1 MPAKIEIPPDLLAEG
16 RFLYEETLTP
26 VNEIWAHMGL
36 TRSTFFARLHELG
49 WVKRRYCP
57 PAQDT
62 VAGCEPAPP
71 APEGGGAD
79 ATKKETENKVTPAL
93 HAALSMRVYDAMQKQ
108 MDAIESIQRT
118 LRPGVATQSERTARI
133 LAILNKALREIAAI
147 TKSTETTPPDAA
159 RNDPVPTDN
168 DPVPADID
176 EFRYELARRIKGLVE
191 SERGGTGEGSGGA
204 PTALAG

>member
-16 RFLYEETLTP
+16 RFLYEETATP
-26 VNEIWAHMGL
+26 VNEIWVHMGL

-62 VAGCEPAPP
+62 ISASEPAPP
-71 APEGGGAD
+71 APEGSAAGT
-79 ATKKETENKVTPAL
+79 TKKETENKVTPAL
-93 HAALSMRVYDAMQKQ
+93 HAALSVRVYDAMQKQ

-118 LRPGVATQSERTARI
+118 LRPGAAMQSERTARI

-147 TKSTETTPPDAA
+147 TKSTEATPDAA
-159 RNDPVPTDN
+159 RNEPVPADN

-176 EFRYELARRIKGLVE
+176 EFRHELARRIKGLVE
-191 SERGGTGEGSGGA
+191 SERGSAGEGSGGA
-204 PTALAG
+204 SSALAG

>member
-1 MPAKIEIPPDLLAEG
+1 MPAKIEIPPELLAEG

-49 WVKRRYCP
+49 WVRRRYCP

-62 VAGCEPAPP
+62 IERATAGPDPAPP
-71 APEGGGAD
+71 APEGSGAD
-79 ATKKETENKVTPAL
+79 ATRRETANKVTPAL
-93 HAALSMRVYDAMQKQ
+93 HAALSVRVYDAIQKQ
-108 MDAIESIQRT
+108 MDPIESIQRT
-118 LRPGVATQSERTARI
+118 LRPGGAMQSERTARI

-159 RNDPVPTDN
+159 RNDPVPTD
-168 DPVPADID
+168 ID
-176 EFRYELARRIKGLVE
+176 EFRHELARRIKGLVN
-191 SERGGTGEGSGGA
+191 SERGGAGGGSGGA
-204 PTALAG
+204 PATLAG